1 MRSCLDTD
9 SDPSFTYSEL
19 LVLLEIFGFWI
30 SMMTYIC
37 RWLFILCL
45 FHSLCTIPCLF
56 INFLCA
62 CHRALSNFILYNQV
76 NHQCTWFVIAI
87 QNTQGEE

>member
-30 SMMTYIC
+30 SMMTYLQVAFHP
-37 RWLFILCL
+37 LFISFLV
-45 FHSLCTIPCLF
+45 HNSLF
-56 INFLCA
+56 I
-62 CHRALSNFILYNQV
+62 Y
-76 NHQCTWFVIAI
+76 
-87 QNTQGEE
+87 